1 MRRWLL
7 AGLGTAVLALLL
19 WQWLLAEA
27 WQDRANTPSQGTMG
41 ANVASAATLARGQ
54 NDLPAGPGSTPS
66 TREQVAIHDGSA
78 KEDEWTMQLLGID
91 PAVPWTAPLVLVFE
105 NRMQLSIAVD
115 AQGTS
120 RFVPPPFAR
129 LPGITNLLVIA
140 TDDHYILE
148 RAYHQTAPLQTTGRL
163 ELTVY
168 QSSLVRGR
176 VVGPGGTGIVA
187 RVSAFAWGEN
197 GPEDTLLARAESQP
211 DGTYLLRVPP
221 DVPLL
226 LLGEALTDRS
236 PLAWWSNQQSPMLLD
251 FGKPVSLDE
260 PREFDP
266 REPRA
271 DLLPATLRAEAARL
285 TTRTVADLV
294 LTQAAPL
301 TGRVT
306 FADGRPL
313 ANVDV
318 VAQPASTTTRPWHTN
333 LHWSPTDGLHRGA
346 QARTDERGAFTL
358 QLPPGVPFLL
368 TATTANP
375 LLLAGEPSTVAGAP
389 GFAELIAPGDLVTF
403 QVLANGQPV
412 PRATVH
418 LDGHSWPT
426 DNAGQLRATLG
437 PQTTRARASA
447 GVRTSAWIP
456 LSPDVA
462 AQQVQLE
469 LLDTEV
475 AQVNILLRS
484 KPGVLAAQFVWHSVP
499 EGLEFSLHSE
509 RERDDA
515 PFIVAVPPGSYRL
528 TSRGSDA
535 EPGSQMLLPSQTEI
549 TVPPAGIAI
558 EQNVAF
564 GGRIALDLR
573 EQNGMRPAGTFTLRD
588 AAGHEV
594 TPHTITYNGT
604 GGVCIA
610 EPGVLQQGNINHLAT
625 TLPPGEY
632 SLSIDLRGGS
642 HIERTVQVEVWAT
655 TSVKLRRP

>member
-1 MRRWLL
+1 M
-7 AGLGTAVLALLL
+7 LALLL
-19 WQWLLAEA
+19 WQWLLAET
-27 WQDRANTPSQGTMG
+27 WQNRVPVPSQAAMG
-41 ANVASAATLARGQ
+41 ANAPSAAALERSQ
-54 NDLPAGPGSTPS
+54 NDLAATRGSTSS

-78 KEDEWTMQLLGID
+78 KDDEWTVQLLGID

-105 NRMQLSIAVD
+105 NRLQLSIAVD

-120 RFVPPPFAR
+120 RFEPPPFAK

-140 TDDHYILE
+140 ADDHYILE
-148 RAYHQTAPLQTTGRL
+148 RAYHQTEPLQRTGRL

-168 QSSLVRGR
+168 QSSLLRGR
-176 VVGPGGTGIVA
+176 ILGPDGTGIVA
-187 RVSAFAWGEN
+187 RVSAFAWRES
-197 GPEDTLLARAESQP
+197 GPEEPLLARAESQP
-211 DGTYLLRVPP
+211 DGAYLLRVPP

-226 LLGEALTDRS
+226 LLGEALADRS
-236 PLAWWSNQQSPMLLD
+236 PLAWWSNQQTPMLLD
-251 FGKPVSLDE
+251 FGKPVSLEE
-260 PREFDP
+260 PREFDS
-266 REPRA
+266 REPRT
-271 DLLPATLRAEAARL
+271 DLLPAAVRAEAARL

-313 ANVDV
+313 GNVEV
-318 VAQPASTTTRPWHTN
+318 VAQPASATTAPWHTN

-346 QARTDERGAFTL
+346 QGHTDERGAFTL
-358 QLPPGVPFLL
+358 QIPPGVPFLL

-375 LLLAGEPSTVAGAP
+375 LLLAGEPSAVASAP

-418 LDGHSWPT
+418 LDGISWPT
-426 DNAGQLRATLG
+426 DNTGQLRATLG
-437 PQTTRARASA
+437 PQATRARASA
-447 GVRTSAWIP
+447 GVRTSAWVP

-462 AQQVQLE
+462 AQQIPLE
-469 LLDTEV
+469 LLDTELARV
-475 AQVNILLRS
+475 SILLRS
-484 KPGVLAAQFVWHSVP
+484 KPGLLAAQFVWHPVP
-499 EGLEFSLHSE
+499 EGPEFSLLCE

-515 PFIVAVPPGSYRL
+515 PFVVEVPPGSYRL
-528 TSRGSDA
+528 AIRGNDTA
-535 EPGSQMLLPSQTEI
+535 PGSQLLLPSLAEI

-588 AAGHEV
+588 AAGHEI
-594 TPHTITYNGT
+594 TPHTITYNGS
-604 GGVCIA
+604 GGVRIA

-655 TSVKLRRP
+655 TPVKLRQP